1 MGSYHLSYVHQLNA
15 IELGGPQCC
24 GSVSRAAGHVRG
36 ELPATRRCYPKLAGG
51 FFCSLKIHPEICMI
65 WRYGGRHIL
74 GDLHIHLK
82 DLFLF

>member
-51 FFCSLKIHPEICMI
+51 FFFIENPPRNMH
-65 WRYGGRHIL
+65 
-74 GDLHIHLK
+74 DLEVWG
-82 DLFLF
+82 